1 MKRILAILTI
11 VATVG
16 GNASAQD
23 RVRED
28 GLYYRVGIGATTVS
42 DWAQDLTF
50 NSGLGGILPCTGS
63 CPVTPIS
70 LPNGNLVTNGEG
82 FVAGAAI
89 GFDYADGIRTELE
102 YRYASSNIEGV
113 TQTAP
118 AGALS
123 VLALPPV
130 GDRAGAHF
138 IMANFFFD
146 IYNDSPITPFIGA
159 GVGGALVTNQYG
171 DQDAAIAYQGRAGLS
186 FAVGGGFSADLEYIY
201 TRTNK
206 LVFGPRLDT
215 LAATAPILPN
225 VSGDYYESSSVMISM
240 RKPF

>member
-1 MKRILAILTI
+1 MKRILAILAI
-11 VATVG
+11 VMTVG
-16 GNASAQD
+16 GTASAQD
-23 RVRED
+23 GVRED

-50 NSGLGGILPCTGS
+50 NPSLGGILPCTGG
-63 CPVTPIS
+63 CPITPVS
-70 LPNGNLVTNGEG
+70 LPNSNLVTNGEG

-102 YRYASSNIEGV
+102 YRYASSSIDGV

-123 VLALPPV
+123 VLPLPPI

-146 IYNDSPITPFIGA
+146 IYNDSPITPFVGG
-159 GVGGALVTNQYG
+159 GVGGALISNQFG
-171 DQDAAIAYQGRAGLS
+171 DQDAALAYQGRGGLS

-201 TRTNK
+201 LRTNK
-206 LVFGPRLDT
+206 LAFGPRLDV
-215 LAATAPILPN
+215 LPATAPILPN
-225 VSGDYYESSSVMISM
+225 VSGDYYESSTVMISM
-240 RKPF
+240 RKSF

>member
-1 MKRILAILTI
+1 M
-11 VATVG
+11 G
-16 GNASAQD
+16 GSVLAQD
-23 RVRED
+23 APRED
-28 GLYYRVGIGATTVS
+28 GLYYRVGVGATSVS

-50 NSGLGGILPCTGS
+50 NPSLGGVVPCSGS
-63 CPVTPIS
+63 CPVVPTS
-70 LPNGNLVTNGEG
+70 LPVGNLVTNGEG

-102 YRYASSNIEGV
+102 YRYASSTIEGV

-118 AGALS
+118 AGAVS

-130 GDRAGAHF
+130 QDRAGAHF

-146 IYNDSPITPFIGA
+146 IYNDSPITPFLGG
-159 GVGGALVTNQYG
+159 GVGGALVSNQYG
-171 DQDAAIAYQGRAGLS
+171 DQDAALAYQGRAGLS

-206 LVFGPRLDT
+206 LVFGPGLDA
-215 LAATAPILPN
+215 LPATPPILPN

>member
-23 RVRED
+23 GVRED

-50 NSGLGGILPCTGS
+50 NPSLGGVLPCTGS

-70 LPNGNLVTNGEG
+70 LPDGNLVTNGEG

-113 TQTAP
+113 TQTVP

-171 DQDAAIAYQGRAGLS
+171 DQRLPIRVVRVFLSLWVVGFLQILNISIRARINLSLGRGWIRLLQLHPFCQMSAAI
-186 FAVGGGFSADLEYIY
+186 IM
-201 TRTNK
+201 NH
-206 LVFGPRLDT
+206 P
-215 LAATAPILPN
+215 P
-225 VSGDYYESSSVMISM
+225 
-240 RKPF
+240 